1 MMENSK
7 VKAILEWEYPTKVPK
22 LRSFLELMNY
32 YRHFIKGYSTKVVP
46 LTNLLK
52 KNRE

>member
-7 VKAILEWEYPTKVPK
+7 VKVILEWEFPTKVPK
-22 LRSFLELMNY
+22 LRFFLGLMNY
-32 YRHFIKGYSTKVVP
+32 YRHFIKGYSAKAVP

-52 KNRE
+52 KN